1 MGKSHGAR
9 EQKKRA
15 KQKAKRLE
23 RRSSISR
30 RSSDDPT
37 IRLQHADRLPVV
49 EALVSESIWESGIG
63 QLLLA
68 RKEAE
73 GQLFLGVFLVDVYC
87 LGVKNA
93 FWRAGSHA
101 DLRETIEQFKGTGP
115 MRPIEPACLVKLIVG
130 AVEFAHAY
138 GFPPHPDF
146 RHASRLLA
154 GIDPAKCTREFEY
167 GRDGKPFYVRGPN
180 ESLAVAQAITVRIA
194 EAGGDYLVALD
205 DPGALPEADWP
216 DEDLELTDEG
226 DALEPTDE
234 GESE

>member
-15 KQKAKRLE
+15 KQRAKRLE
-23 RRSSISR
+23 RRSSIAR
-30 RSSDDPT
+30 RGSDDPT
-37 IRLQHADRLPVV
+37 VRLQHADRLPVV
-49 EALVSESIWESGIG
+49 EALVSDSIWESGIG
-63 QLLLA
+63 HLLIA

-73 GQLFLGVFLVDVYC
+73 GQLLIGVYLVDVYC

-101 DLRETIEQFKGTGP
+101 DLRDTIERLKRIGP
-115 MRPIEPACLVKLIVG
+115 ARPIEPECLVKLILG

-154 GIDPAKCTREFEY
+154 GIDPAGCPRQFEY
-167 GRDGKPFYVRGPN
+167 GRDGKPFYMRGPN
-180 ESLAVAQAITVRIA
+180 ESLAVARIIA
-194 EAGGDYLVALD
+194 ERVTEAGGHYMVALD
-205 DPGALPEADWP
+205 GPDDLPVHGRQDEALDLA
-216 DEDLELTDEG
+216 DEDE
-226 DALEPTDE
+226 
-234 GESE
+234 